1 MYVDERGEGV
11 MFALPRSF
19 DEFSLVHGR
28 LGCGATWAVVLDPYG
43 VHVGRKVQFS
53 YGDATGPEASALAS
67 ATRTVAITACCA
79 ARSFAGVPG

>member
-1 MYVDERGEGV
+1 ML
-11 MFALPRSF
+11 ALPRSF

-28 LGCGATWAVVLDPYG
+28 LDCGATWAVVLDSVWRPSRAKG
-43 VHVGRKVQFS
+43 SVRVAT
-53 YGDATGPEASALAS
+53 GDATGPDASALAS